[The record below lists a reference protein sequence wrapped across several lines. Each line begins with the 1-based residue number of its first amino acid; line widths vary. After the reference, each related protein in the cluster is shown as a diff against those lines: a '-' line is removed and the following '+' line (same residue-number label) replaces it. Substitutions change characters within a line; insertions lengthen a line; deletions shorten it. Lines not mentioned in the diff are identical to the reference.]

1 MLLVSS
7 AAAEESP
14 APASA
19 NADTGRMES
28 IILSASIML
37 TMRFFMISSPLSV
50 DLSGYTP
57 KRNSRNGQKCQVEY
71 STKIQGNKAL
81 LRAAPAKK
89 WCKIMG
95 KITIRGGGML
105 LSHKKAV
112 PKRPQAF
119 RNCNTKYSFRSLCPK
134 CNDDDRRQRRK
145 QGGVVGA
152 AASKTRVPPKARCGC
167 WVPQPDSGGHSK
179 AFYLPASSTAST
191 AFWTW
196 RRFSASSKISSAC
209 CSNRAVEISSPR
221 WAGRQCSTSALGFAF
236 SSRRP
241 VS

>member
-1 MLLVSS
+1 M
-7 AAAEESP
+7 
-14 APASA
+14 APEMHRIA
-19 NADTGRMES
+19 
-28 IILSASIML
+28 LKK
-37 TMRFFMISSPLSV
+37 
-50 DLSGYTP
+50 P
-57 KRNSRNGQKCQVEY
+57 K
-71 STKIQGNKAL
+71 KAL
-81 LRAAPAKK
+81 AHPFGTQKRVANECAPERLSTAISPIKK
-89 WCKIMG
+89 
-95 KITIRGGGML
+95 
-105 LSHKKAV
+105 
-112 PKRPQAF
+112 QF
-119 RNCNTKYSFRSLCPK
+119 RNARRRFGTANKKYSFRSLCPK

-179 AFYLPASSTAST
+179 SFYLPASSTAST

-221 WAGRQCSTSALGFAF
+221 WAGRQCSTSASGLAF

>member
-7 AAAEESP
+7 AVEENP

-57 KRNSRNGQKCQVEY
+57 KRNSRNGQKRQVEY

-95 KITIRGGGML
+95 KITIRGGVCF
-105 LSHKKAV
+105 SPIKK
-112 PKRPQAF
+112 QF
-119 RNCNTKYSFRSLCPK
+119 RNARRRFGTATQNILSALYAQAGIQKRFTCPPAAPPARLSGRG
-134 CNDDDRRQRRK
+134 DGSPLRQRSRPR
-145 QGGVVGA
+145 A
-152 AASKTRVPPKARCGC
+152 ARTGR
-167 WVPQPDSGGHSK
+167 
-179 AFYLPASSTAST
+179 
-191 AFWTW
+191 W
-196 RRFSASSKISSAC
+196 R
-209 CSNRAVEISSPR
+209 SPR
-221 WAGRQCSTSALGFAF
+221 PGGRADSAAPARWALRFPADGR
-236 SSRRP
+236 
-241 VS
+241 

>member
-95 KITIRGGGML
+95 KITIRGGVCFSPIKKQLRNARRRFGTATQNILSALYAQSATTTTAASGGNREEL
-105 LSHKKAV
+105 LGQRPARRECRPRHDADAGCRN
-112 PKRPQAF
+112 PIAAGIQKRF
-119 RNCNTKYSFRSLCPK
+119 TCPPAAPPARLSGRA
-134 CNDDDRRQRRK
+134 DGSPLRQRSRPR
-145 QGGVVGA
+145 A
-152 AASKTRVPPKARCGC
+152 ARTGR
-167 WVPQPDSGGHSK
+167 
-179 AFYLPASSTAST
+179 
-191 AFWTW
+191 W
-196 RRFSASSKISSAC
+196 R
-209 CSNRAVEISSPR
+209 SPR
-221 WAGRQCSTSALGFAF
+221 PGGRADSAAPARWALRFPADGR
-236 SSRRP
+236 
-241 VS
+241 

>member
-1 MLLVSS
+1 
-7 AAAEESP
+7 
-14 APASA
+14 
-19 NADTGRMES
+19 
-28 IILSASIML
+28 ML

-57 KRNSRNGQKCQVEY
+57 KRHSRNGQKRQVEY

-89 WCKIMG
+89 WRKIMG

-105 LSHKKAV
+105 PPPIKK
-112 PKRPQAF
+112 QF
-119 RNCNTKYSFRSLCPK
+119 RNARRRFGTANKKYSFRSLCPK

-179 AFYLPASSTAST
+179 PFYLPANSTAST
-191 AFWTW
+191 AFWTC

-221 WAGRQCSTSALGFAF
+221 WAGRQCSTSASGLAF

>member
-1 MLLVSS
+1 M
-7 AAAEESP
+7 
-14 APASA
+14 APEMHRIA
-19 NADTGRMES
+19 
-28 IILSASIML
+28 LKK
-37 TMRFFMISSPLSV
+37 
-50 DLSGYTP
+50 P
-57 KRNSRNGQKCQVEY
+57 K
-71 STKIQGNKAL
+71 KAL
-81 LRAAPAKK
+81 AHPFGTQKRVANECAPERLSTAISPIKK
-89 WCKIMG
+89 
-95 KITIRGGGML
+95 
-105 LSHKKAV
+105 
-112 PKRPQAF
+112 QF
-119 RNCNTKYSFRSLCPK
+119 RNARRRFGTANKKYSFRSLCPK
-134 CNDDDRRQRRK
+134 CNDDRRQRRK

-179 AFYLPASSTAST
+179 SFYLPASSTAST

-221 WAGRQCSTSALGFAF
+221 WAGRQCSTSASGLAF

>member
-28 IILSASIML
+28 TILSASIML

-57 KRNSRNGQKCQVEY
+57 KRNSRNGQKRQVEY

-89 WCKIMG
+89 WRKIMG
-95 KITIRGGGML
+95 KITIRGGVCFSPIKM
-105 LSHKKAV
+105 
-112 PKRPQAF
+112 QF
-119 RNCNTKYSFRSLCPK
+119 RNARRRFGTAIQNILSAFYAQSNAAGIQNRFTFPPAAPPARLSGRGGGFPL
-134 CNDDDRRQRRK
+134 RQRSRPR
-145 QGGVVGA
+145 A
-152 AASKTRVPPKARCGC
+152 ARTGR
-167 WVPQPDSGGHSK
+167 
-179 AFYLPASSTAST
+179 
-191 AFWTW
+191 W
-196 RRFSASSKISSAC
+196 R
-209 CSNRAVEISSPR
+209 SPR
-221 WAGRQCSTSALGFAF
+221 PGERADSAAPARPAWRFPADGR
-236 SSRRP
+236 
-241 VS
+241 

>member
-57 KRNSRNGQKCQVEY
+57 KRNSRNGQKRQVEY

-89 WCKIMG
+89 RCKIMG
-95 KITIRGGGML
+95 KITIRGGVCF
-105 LSHKKAV
+105 SPIKK
-112 PKRPQAF
+112 QF
-119 RNCNTKYSFRSLCPK
+119 RNARRRFGTAIKIFFPLFMPKAHAAGIQKRFTCPPAAPPARLSGRA
-134 CNDDDRRQRRK
+134 DGSPLRQRSRPR
-145 QGGVVGA
+145 A
-152 AASKTRVPPKARCGC
+152 ARTGR
-167 WVPQPDSGGHSK
+167 
-179 AFYLPASSTAST
+179 
-191 AFWTW
+191 W
-196 RRFSASSKISSAC
+196 R
-209 CSNRAVEISSPR
+209 SPR
-221 WAGRQCSTSALGFAF
+221 PGGRADSAAPARWALRFPADGR
-236 SSRRP
+236 
-241 VS
+241 

>member
-7 AAAEESP
+7 AAAEENP

-57 KRNSRNGQKCQVEY
+57 KRNSRNGQKRQVEY

-89 WCKIMG
+89 WRKIMG
-95 KITIRGGGML
+95 KITIRGGVCF
-105 LSHKKAV
+105 SPIKK
-112 PKRPQAF
+112 QF
-119 RNCNTKYSFRSLCPK
+119 RNARRRFGTAIQNILSAIDAQSNAAGIQNRFTCPPAAPPARLSGRA
-134 CNDDDRRQRRK
+134 DGSPLRQRSRPR
-145 QGGVVGA
+145 A
-152 AASKTRVPPKARCGC
+152 ARTGR
-167 WVPQPDSGGHSK
+167 
-179 AFYLPASSTAST
+179 
-191 AFWTW
+191 W
-196 RRFSASSKISSAC
+196 R
-209 CSNRAVEISSPR
+209 SPR
-221 WAGRQCSTSALGFAF
+221 PGGRADSAAPA
-236 SSRRP
+236 RP
-241 VS
+241 AWHFPADGR

>member
-1 MLLVSS
+1 MIC
-7 AAAEESP
+7 P
-14 APASA
+14 AIPPNGTAGTDK
-19 NADTGRMES
+19 NAKLS
-28 IILSASIML
+28 IAPKFKEIK
-37 TMRFFMISSPLSV
+37 RFCGQHL
-50 DLSGYTP
+50 P
-57 KRNSRNGQKCQVEY
+57 KNGAKLWAKSRY
-71 STKIQGNKAL
+71 
-81 LRAAPAKK
+81 
-89 WCKIMG
+89 
-95 KITIRGGGML
+95 GGGYAFP
-105 LSHKKAV
+105 HKKAV

-179 AFYLPASSTAST
+179 SFYLPASSTAST

>member
-1 MLLVSS
+1 
-7 AAAEESP
+7 
-14 APASA
+14 
-19 NADTGRMES
+19 
-28 IILSASIML
+28 ML

-57 KRNSRNGQKCQVEY
+57 KWHSRNGQKRQVEY

-89 WCKIMG
+89 WRKIMG
-95 KITIRGGGML
+95 KITIRGGYAFPPI
-105 LSHKKAV
+105 KK
-112 PKRPQAF
+112 QF
-119 RNCNTKYSFRSLCPK
+119 RNARRRFGTANKKYSFRSLCPK

-179 AFYLPASSTAST
+179 PFYLPANSTAST
-191 AFWTW
+191 AFWTC

-221 WAGRQCSTSALGFAF
+221 WAGRQCSTSASGLAF